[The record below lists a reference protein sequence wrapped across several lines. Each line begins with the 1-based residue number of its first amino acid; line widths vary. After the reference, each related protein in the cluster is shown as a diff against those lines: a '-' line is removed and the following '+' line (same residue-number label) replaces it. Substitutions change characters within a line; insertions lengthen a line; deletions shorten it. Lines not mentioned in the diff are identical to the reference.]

1 MATTTPNYGWDV
13 PTSTDYVK
21 DGATAIET
29 LGDDIDASMFAA
41 LNAKPAEGV
50 LLGTATYTASA
61 TGGNIDS
68 VFTSTYSRYRLVGSY
83 SLSTAGYLNFRV
95 RTAGT
100 TRTTLYSFGEQVAA
114 LLTNQ
119 TNWRFT
125 YNYGSAGN
133 YTPVDL
139 LISNPAS
146 ASIKTGISGPNVGI
160 GDANS
165 FNEQTIGFYQTAEAN
180 DGINISPG
188 AGNITGT
195 FKIYGLKDS

>member
-41 LNAKPAEGV
+41 LNAKPAMGV

-68 VFTSTYSRYRLVGSY
+68 VFTSTYSHYRLVGSY
-83 SLSTAGYLNFRV
+83 ISSSAAYLNLRV

-100 TRTTLYSFGEQVAA
+100 TRTTLYSYCEGTSAINTGQGNIRFG
-114 LLTNQ
+114 
-119 TNWRFT
+119 
-125 YNYGSAGN
+125 YNYTNSGN
-133 YTPVDL
+133 YTPVDI

-146 ASIKTGISGPNVGI
+146 ASIKTAFQGLSI
-160 GDANS
+160 GYGDS
-165 FNEQTIGFYQTAEAN
+165 TMFNQITSGFYQTAEAN
-180 DGINISPG
+180 DGINLAPS